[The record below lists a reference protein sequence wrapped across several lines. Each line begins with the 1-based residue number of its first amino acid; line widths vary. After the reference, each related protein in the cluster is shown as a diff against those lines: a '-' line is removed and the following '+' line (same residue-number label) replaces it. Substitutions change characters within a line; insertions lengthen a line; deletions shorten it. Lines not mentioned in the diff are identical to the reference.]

1 MPVVAIALLLQ
12 VGLAIMARMAP
23 SLQVFNIGF
32 PLLIVAS
39 LFTLSLSLRDMSTV
53 FVDHLKTL
61 PSTYD
66 RFFSDAHGP

>member
-1 MPVVAIALLLQ
+1 
-12 VGLAIMARMAP
+12 MAP